1 MSPSGRSRA
10 RGNGSIAWTSAR
22 PVPGRTWRRLSGGN
36 QQKVALARLL
46 HHDVDVLVLDEPT
59 RGIDV
64 ASKAQIYKLIDE
76 LVSGPRTQKAVL
88 IVSSYFPEL
97 LALCDRIAVM
107 SRGHLGEPRPAAEWT
122 EHALVLEASAAACR
136 ACRSASGS
144 TLGERSVTRFQ
155 DAGVLAGLALVAL
168 LFGFLIGPQFF
179 SAANLE
185 LMARQTAIVCVAALG
200 MTMVIVAGGI
210 DLSVGSVIALST
222 VVTAQLLRDGSW
234 PLVAAAGAI
243 AAGAVCGLMNGVLIT
258 GLRVVPFI
266 ITLGTMLLV
275 RGGAKGLADE
285 RRLEAPL
292 TWLNSMLRT
301 VRDGSG
307 LLLPWGIWIVIL
319 LAVMVAITLQY
330 TRFGRHLFAI
340 GSSERTARLCGV
352 RVERCKIAVYAIAGA
367 FAGLAGVMEF
377 SRLSVGDPTVAIGA
391 ELGVIAAVIIGG
403 GSLSGGKGTV
413 VGTIAGA
420 GIMTLIQI
428 GCSQHGLPN
437 WVQEIVTGT
446 IIVFAVAL
454 DHFRSRS
461 HLDEN
466 HRPLCSGS
474 QVSHLEGS
482 SRQRRR
488 AHRPRLFG
496 GVCHPRDGC
505 RPGRARPDIYGRARQ
520 RGVRSRHRSV
530 PASGRRPRSRRHH
543 VGFRRVLAQ
552 PRGRIAAALAG
563 ARKRRHSSRARRRRQ
578 RRVGSLR
585 ESRREAGVEA
595 ARRHD
600 AGATRVV
607 HRLPSHHRC
616 ADAATKRWRFSSVRP
631 RRSRRARPSS

>member
-1 MSPSGRSRA
+1 MGMLSEDRTGEGLATNLNIADNMTLTRLEGPARGFFVSPSRQRQ
-10 RGNGSIAWTSAR
+10 SAR
-22 PVPGRTWRRLSGGN
+22 EWIARLDIRATSHAQEVSRLSGGN

-76 LVSGPRTQKAVL
+76 LVSLRPASPSPVRGKRPFSSSARTFP
-88 IVSSYFPEL
+88 SSSRCATASPSCRAGGSVT
-97 LALCDRIAVM
+97 LA
-107 SRGHLGEPRPAAEWT
+107 PRPSGPSTRWCWK
-122 EHALVLEASAAACR
+122 HQGQACR
-136 ACRSASGS
+136 ADLRARVTSATVDKPGFRMPACSRVSRSS
-144 TLGERSVTRFQ
+144 RSFSAFSSV
-155 DAGVLAGLALVAL
+155 
-168 LFGFLIGPQFF
+168 PQFF

-222 VVTAQLLRDGSW
+222 VVTAQILRGGSW

-319 LAVMVAITLQY
+319 LAVMVAITLQF

-340 GSSERTARLCGV
+340 GSNERTARLCGV

-413 VGTIAGA
+413 VGTDCG
-420 GIMTLIQI
+420 
-428 GCSQHGLPN
+428 
-437 WVQEIVTGT
+437 
-446 IIVFAVAL
+446 
-454 DHFRSRS
+454 
-461 HLDEN
+461 
-466 HRPLCSGS
+466 
-474 QVSHLEGS
+474 
-482 SRQRRR
+482 
-488 AHRPRLFG
+488 
-496 GVCHPRDGC
+496 
-505 RPGRARPDIYGRARQ
+505 
-520 RGVRSRHRSV
+520 
-530 PASGRRPRSRRHH
+530 RRHH
-543 VGFRRVLAQ
+543 DPHTDRL
-552 PRGRIAAALAG
+552 L
-563 ARKRRHSSRARRRRQ
+563 
-578 RRVGSLR
+578 
-585 ESRREAGVEA
+585 A
-595 ARRHD
+595 ARPAELGAGDRDGHD
-600 AGATRVV
+600 HRV
-607 HRLPSHHRC
+607 C
-616 ADAATKRWRFSSVRP
+616 
-631 RRSRRARPSS
+631 RRS